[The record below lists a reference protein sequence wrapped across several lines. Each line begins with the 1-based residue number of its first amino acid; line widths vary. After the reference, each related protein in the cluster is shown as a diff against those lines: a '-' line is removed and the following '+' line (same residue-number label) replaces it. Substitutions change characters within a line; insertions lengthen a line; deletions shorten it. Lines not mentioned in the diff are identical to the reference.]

1 MDGCAA
7 ARGPCQGPASG
18 SEQGGVARLGLPYTE
33 GSQGSMERR
42 VTWRR
47 REARQ
52 AGIRPFCVTVDPTG
66 PKYLA
71 KMYGEVAFTVIDR
84 VEHLPARLLRVYR
97 QLAL

>member
-47 REARQ
+47 LEARQ
-52 AGIRPFCVTVDPTG
+52 AGSCHT
-66 PKYLA
+66 L
-71 KMYGEVAFTVIDR
+71 E
-84 VEHLPARLLRVYR
+84 
-97 QLAL
+97 ALK